1 VHADARVPFQFLPM
15 TTKKPSPP
23 LSPLTPFLAI
33 ACLAFSFASSARAQ
47 NAAPQ
52 LVDDTVTVSNT
63 SALLYPLAND
73 TDPEGDLLTISSVSE
88 PSVTIQGR
96 RLTVPPTVNGTFT
109 YQATDGT
116 NTATATVTVNHVTAT
131 PRARRFIGL
140 LFDANG
146 AIAGRVKLLDTRTG
160 MSSLELLIGTR
171 RVAGR
176 VMLGATGGRATT
188 TLGTLVLT
196 RKPDGTINATV
207 GELIGLLR
215 PGPTTTTPGFFH
227 VALASIGNLNVSSQT
242 PRGISPPPTTT
253 RIAGGGY
260 SLVRL
265 RANGT
270 ATVTGRLPDGVPF
283 TIGAFVS
290 DVKSIPLFAAENT
303 GTTARGTFGGELLLA
318 NLPLTDITGELAWS
332 KPVQSASAK
341 YPYKNGVDTILQAN
355 GCLFTSTPINGQ
367 GALQLQG
374 GNLTRDESYTVAVTN
389 GRPAAVGSLAIWS
402 PRPQGT
408 FLVKVVVPY
417 SINPAIGM
425 GLLLP
430 KSKQAWGYFPGP
442 NEGGRVALRLQ
453 VQPE

>member
-1 VHADARVPFQFLPM
+1 MLADAWVPFQLLPM
-15 TTKKPSPP
+15 TTKKPSP
-23 LSPLTPFLAI
+23 LSPCALFLAV
-33 ACLAFSFASSARAQ
+33 ACLAASFASPLRAQ

-52 LVDDTVTVSNT
+52 LVDDTVTVSNAP
-63 SALLYPLAND
+63 ALLYPLAND
-73 TDPEGDLLTISSVSE
+73 TDPEGDLLTISSVSD

-96 RLTVPPTVNGTFT
+96 RLTVPPTLNGTFT

-131 PRARRFIGL
+131 PRARRFVGL

-171 RVAGR
+171 RVAAR
-176 VMLGATGGRATT
+176 VVLGATGGRATT

-215 PGPTTTTPGFFH
+215 PGPTITTPGFFH
-227 VALASIGNLNVSSQT
+227 VALASIGNLNVDT
-242 PRGISPPPTTT
+242 ETRGVSPPPPTT
-253 RIAGGGY
+253 RIVGGGY
-260 SLVRL
+260 LLVRL

-283 TIGAFVS
+283 TVGAFVS

-318 NLPLTDITGELAWS
+318 NLPLTDVTGELAWS
-332 KPVQSASAK
+332 KPVQNPSAK
-341 YPYKNGVDTILQAN
+341 YPYKNGVDTVLQAN
-355 GCLFTSTPINGQ
+355 GCLFTATPLNGQ
-367 GALQLQG
+367 GVLQLQG

-389 GRPAAVGSLAIWS
+389 GRPPGVGSLAIWS

-408 FLVKVVVPY
+408 FLVRVVVPY